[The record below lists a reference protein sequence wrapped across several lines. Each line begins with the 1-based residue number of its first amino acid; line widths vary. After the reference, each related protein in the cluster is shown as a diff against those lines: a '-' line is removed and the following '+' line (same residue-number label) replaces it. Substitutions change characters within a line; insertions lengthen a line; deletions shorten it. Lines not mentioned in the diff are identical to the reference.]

1 MAYVRCHTATSAS
14 HPWGGHLRL
23 HYYWPIKI
31 FFFPGHWPIK
41 NACLGLPGLLRKTY
55 VFWPLRITAFVCFFL
70 QGFLFR
76 GSYDDWPTQA
86 GQGYEKRF
94 FILLDW
100 PFLFR
105 SLFQSTWNVEGQ
117 MLVRAAQQRFSVHM
131 PVLLPLP
138 QPRYVFEISS
148 VGFLKCV
155 DVEGPRPVSSFS
167 AYECANIERF
177 NSTHTQTDQTE
188 SR

>member
-1 MAYVRCHTATSAS
+1 
-14 HPWGGHLRL
+14 
-23 HYYWPIKI
+23 
-31 FFFPGHWPIK
+31 
-41 NACLGLPGLLRKTY
+41 
-55 VFWPLRITAFVCFFL
+55 
-70 QGFLFR
+70 
-76 GSYDDWPTQA
+76 
-86 GQGYEKRF
+86 
-94 FILLDW
+94 
-100 PFLFR
+100 
-105 SLFQSTWNVEGQ
+105 